1 MRNNNKGFKL
11 IELMVVLIVL
21 AILAAMA
28 VPSFNRSMENAREKE
43 AKTTLELIYNAEKI
57 YRLDKRM
64 YCDSLSNGAFLP
76 YLEDPNQKA
85 DYYDFTLAANN
96 PAPPAI
102 QTFTATATRNT
113 NAGGDTSKQFT
124 ITQDGNITP

>member
-11 IELMVVLIVL
+11 IELMVVLVVL

-28 VPSFNRSMENAREKE
+28 VPSFNKSMENAREKE

-64 YCDSLSNGAFLP
+64 YCADLSNSYFSP
-76 YLEDPNQKA
+76 YLENPNMKA
-85 DYYDFTLAANN
+85 DYYDFTITDAVPTNSPQA
-96 PAPPAI
+96 
-102 QTFTATATRNT
+102 FTANADRKNKPTAPKFYIRHTGEKNW
-113 NAGGDTSKQFT
+113 
-124 ITQDGNITP
+124 